1 VRSGL
6 AVLALVAVL
15 GPSACGG
22 GRFTGGSSSPRR
34 TPAPAE
40 ADRGFIE
47 DRLGFDQDGILARQ
61 SRVEARLRTCMRAKG
76 FRYIPVDPVAQ
87 RAAVTGAARLSD
99 ADFVHHFGYGVSTLW
114 GRDDAGAERNRRV
127 RAGLN
132 PARRRA
138 YDRALWG
145 ARPGASFQ
153 AAADSGD
160 FTALGGC
167 TRSATAAVF
176 GGGQVLTRLVRA
188 LDDLDGRIAGDPRM
202 VRALAR
208 WGACMAAAGFH
219 YDDPDTIDGRFVARM
234 EAIVGPVPGPFER
247 GPADRE
253 AMSDRDDAAL
263 VALQHEE
270 VATARADLACEQRY
284 VTPVESVVRPRYEA
298 RFRRRNAA
306 LISQVQPVR

>member
-15 GPSACGG
+15 GPSACGDRSG
-22 GRFTGGSSSPRR
+22 GDSSSPRR
-34 TPAPAE
+34 PATPAE
-40 ADRGFIE
+40 ADRKYIE

-61 SRVEARLRTCMRAKG
+61 SRVEARIRTCMRAKD

-87 RAAVTGAARLSD
+87 RAAVIGTARLSD
-99 ADFVHHFGYGVSTLW
+99 EDFVHHFGYGVSTLW
-114 GRDDAGAERNRRV
+114 GRGDAGAERNRRV
-127 RAGLN
+127 RAALR

-145 ARPGASFQ
+145 ANPGASFQ

-176 GGGQVLTRLVRA
+176 GGAPLLTRLVRSLND
-188 LDDLDGRIAGDPRM
+188 LDDRIAGDPRM

-208 WGACMAAAGFH
+208 WGACMASAGFH
-219 YDDPDTIDGRFVARM
+219 YANPDDIDGHFIDRM
-234 EAIVGPVPGPFER
+234 EAIVGPVPGPFAT
-247 GPADRE
+247 GPADRR
-253 AMSDRDDAAL
+253 AMPAYDDAAL
-263 VALQHEE
+263 TALQREE
-270 VATARADLACEQRY
+270 VATARADLACEQHH
-284 VTPVESVVRPRYEA
+284 VTPVESAVRPGYEA
-298 RFRRRNAA
+298 EFRRRNAA
-306 LISQVQPVR
+306 LISQVKPVR